1 MNDSLAM
8 VLGPWSETLNLYS
21 ILFRIILVMVLSAV
35 IGRERSIKRHSA
47 GLRTF
52 MLVSLAGSFAV
63 MIDMALSDGH
73 LYLITASTII
83 AVASISANSLFTSSR
98 NQIKGL
104 TTSAALWIST
114 MMGKAV
120 GAGFYVLALF
130 IFLAIMISL
139 SFFPKLES
147 SLKDKSNHFEVHLEL
162 IDSKYLQNFVTTIRE
177 LGLTIDDIEFNPAY
191 LQSGLSVYSI
201 AISISNDL
209 LKQYKTHAEIIE
221 ALSTLDYIY
230 HIEEIQ

>member
-1 MNDSLAM
+1 MNDSLSN
-8 VLGPWSETLNLYS
+8 VLGPWSQSLNLYS
-21 ILFRIILVMVLSAV
+21 ILFRIILAIIFSAI

-52 MLVSLAGSFAV
+52 MLISLAGSFAV
-63 MIDMALSDGH
+63 MIDMALSDGR
-73 LYLITASTII
+73 LYLITAATVI
-83 AVASISANSLFTSSR
+83 AVSSISANSLFTSSR

-114 MMGKAV
+114 MMGMAI
-120 GAGFYVLALF
+120 GAGFYVLGLL
-130 IFLAIMISL
+130 IFLAMMISL

-147 SLKDKSNHFEVHLEL
+147 SLKDNSNHFEVHLEL

-191 LQSGLSVYSI
+191 RQSGLSVYSI
-201 AISISNDL
+201 AITISNEL

-221 ALSTLDYIY
+221 ALRTLDYIY